1 LAERQRKWSARA
13 SRPCA
18 RMWTAAKST
27 PLGRLDRR
35 SRPLEPLAILQ
46 GDAVPVPPSAERFPC
61 PECLAAHAVLTGDRF
76 GVKTYYCPDCEHSWD
91 CDEASQPAD
100 DPDE

>member
-1 LAERQRKWSARA
+1 
-13 SRPCA
+13 
-18 RMWTAAKST
+18 
-27 PLGRLDRR
+27 
-35 SRPLEPLAILQ
+35 
-46 GDAVPVPPSAERFPC
+46 VPVPPSAERFPC